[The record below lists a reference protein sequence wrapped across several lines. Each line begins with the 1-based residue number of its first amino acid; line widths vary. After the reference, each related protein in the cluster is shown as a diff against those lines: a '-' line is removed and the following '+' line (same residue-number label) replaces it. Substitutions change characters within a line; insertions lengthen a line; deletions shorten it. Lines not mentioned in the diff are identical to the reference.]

1 MPLGPWRYEI
11 FATGGVNGEGSADEE
26 SRIWEGLAYTS
37 RLGGVASRAPHL
49 ELVICSF
56 FRQVSGAWI
65 SEPGDRVLLRGS
77 QYYPS
82 LPAPSPSPT
91 QSPKL
96 PSSQF
101 PPPPLFPRR
110 NCSWKPIVQ
119 VRHGLS
125 DGLGRRRA
133 AYIAFSTGHSF

>member
-1 MPLGPWRYEI
+1 MKNEPKGYVPLGPWRYEI
-11 FATGGVNGEGSADEE
+11 FATGGVNGEGSAEEE

-56 FRQVSGAWI
+56 FRQVPGAWT

-82 LPAPSPSPT
+82 LPAPSPSPEPESQT
-91 QSPKL
+91 SFFTISPTPCFSQKKL
-96 PSSQF
+96 
-101 PPPPLFPRR
+101 
-110 NCSWKPIVQ
+110 
-119 VRHGLS
+119 
-125 DGLGRRRA
+125 
-133 AYIAFSTGHSF
+133 